1 MIFLIILAVLTG
13 TTAAVLNHPSF
24 GRAPR
29 GERLERIGRSPN
41 YRDGKFHNIHPTPI
55 TTAEKGG
62 LSGIWHFLFGKR
74 RDLKPEN
81 DLPTVKTDLH
91 GLDRNEETVVWF
103 GHSSYFIQSG
113 GKRFLVD
120 PVLTNR
126 PPMSL
131 MFRPFKGTDVYTPD
145 DIPDVDFLIVTH
157 EHWDHLDY
165 NTVKRLKNRVGK
177 VVCPLGVG
185 EHFEYWGFPPERIA
199 EMDWYDT
206 LYADDRLAIHC
217 LPARHYSNRILK
229 RDRTLWASF
238 MIDGPQRIY
247 LSGDG
252 GYDTH
257 FAEIGEKFPGID
269 LAVMENGQYDRDW
282 RYIHLMPDELVRAID
297 DLKPR
302 TVLTVH
308 NSKYAL
314 CKHPWHEPLDNIRKA
329 SAGRPYR
336 LLTPRIGEKTSLRD
350 TVATS
355 GKWWYGRSEPGIRFR
370 SGPRSFRKDRGP
382 LYPSCSIY
390 KVCRNA
396 ERKIPP
402 GFRNRS
408 AQPHPRNILPGAF
421 LS

>member
-62 LSGIWHFLFGKR
+62 LSGIWHFLFGK
-74 RDLKPEN
+74 
-81 DLPTVKTDLH
+81 PTVKTDLH

-145 DIPDVDFLIVTH
+145 NIPDVDFLIVTH

-355 GKWWYGRSEPGIRFR
+355 GKWW
-370 SGPRSFRKDRGP
+370 
-382 LYPSCSIY
+382 
-390 KVCRNA
+390 
-396 ERKIPP
+396 
-402 GFRNRS
+402 
-408 AQPHPRNILPGAF
+408 
-421 LS
+421 

>member
-336 LLTPRIGEKTSLRD
+336 LLTPR
-350 TVATS
+350 
-355 GKWWYGRSEPGIRFR
+355 SEPGIRFR

>member
-1 MIFLIILAVLTG
+1 
-13 TTAAVLNHPSF
+13 
-24 GRAPR
+24 
-29 GERLERIGRSPN
+29 
-41 YRDGKFHNIHPTPI
+41 
-55 TTAEKGG
+55 
-62 LSGIWHFLFGKR
+62 
-74 RDLKPEN
+74 
-81 DLPTVKTDLH
+81 
-91 GLDRNEETVVWF
+91 
-103 GHSSYFIQSG
+103 
-113 GKRFLVD
+113 
-120 PVLTNR
+120 
-126 PPMSL
+126 
-131 MFRPFKGTDVYTPD
+131 
-145 DIPDVDFLIVTH
+145 
-157 EHWDHLDY
+157 
-165 NTVKRLKNRVGK
+165 
-177 VVCPLGVG
+177 
-185 EHFEYWGFPPERIA
+185 
-199 EMDWYDT
+199 MDWYDT

-297 DLKPR
+297 DLQPR

-350 TVATS
+350 TVTTS
-355 GKWWYGRSEPGIRFR
+355 GKWW
-370 SGPRSFRKDRGP
+370 
-382 LYPSCSIY
+382 
-390 KVCRNA
+390 
-396 ERKIPP
+396 
-402 GFRNRS
+402 
-408 AQPHPRNILPGAF
+408 
-421 LS
+421 